1 VEKEYFSRTGIF
13 PVMHVV
19 VIKRRVLESHPWVAG
34 SLMKAFEQSLR
45 VATEELMDRSSLM
58 TMLPWLDRVEETVSA
73 MGSDYWR
80 YGIEANRQVLET
92 FLRYSHRQGLA
103 QKQWKPEEIF
113 AASAASSY
121 VV

>member
-13 PVMHVV
+13 PVMHAV
-19 VIKRRVLESHPWVAG
+19 VIKRSVLDSHPWVAG

-45 VATEELMDRSSLM
+45 VAKEELVYRSS
-58 TMLPWLDRVEETVSA
+58 
-73 MGSDYWR
+73 
-80 YGIEANRQVLET
+80 EA
-92 FLRYSHRQGLA
+92 FLRYSDRQGLA